1 MERHPCSWIGRINIV
16 RTARLLKAIYRY
28 NAISIKIPTIF
39 IIELEQIILT
49 FISQFS
55 CSVVSDSLWPH
66 GPQHAR
72 HPYPSPTPRA
82 CSTSCPS
89 FESVM
94 PSNHLILCRPLVL
107 QPSIFPSIRVFSN
120 ELVLCIRWPKY

>member
-55 CSVVSDSLWPH
+55 CSVVSDSL
-66 GPQHAR
+66 
-72 HPYPSPTPRA
+72 
-82 CSTSCPS
+82 
-89 FESVM
+89 
-94 PSNHLILCRPLVL
+94 
-107 QPSIFPSIRVFSN
+107 
-120 ELVLCIRWPKY
+120 